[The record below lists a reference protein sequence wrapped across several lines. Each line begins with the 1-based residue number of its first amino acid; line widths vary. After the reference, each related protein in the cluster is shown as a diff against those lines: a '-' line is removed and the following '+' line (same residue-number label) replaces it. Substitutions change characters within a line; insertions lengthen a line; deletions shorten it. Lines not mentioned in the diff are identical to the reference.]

1 MLIEEIVGLC
11 CFNNIC
17 SLKIVVLAYLAPIET
32 EETVWAAVGD
42 QASLSCQLTED
53 KDVLQITWQKVRHDE
68 QKNLATYTKKYG
80 YSLRVGLIEKMDFQH
95 EDLQSCSMVIRKVM
109 EEDEGCY
116 QCLFNTYP
124 GGILIGR
131 TCLRLCGEERRHAV
145 EHLKV
150 MVNHQ

>member
-1 MLIEEIVGLC
+1 MLV
-11 CFNNIC
+11 
-17 SLKIVVLAYLAPIET
+17 KT
-32 EETVWAAVGD
+32 QQTVWAAVGG

-53 KDVLQITWQKVRHDE
+53 KDVLQITWQKVFLDG

-80 YSLRVGLIEKMDFQH
+80 YSPRVGLIEKMDFQC

-124 GGILIGR
+124 RAILIGR
-131 TCLRLCGEERRHAV
+131 TSVRL
-145 EHLKV
+145 
-150 MVNHQ
+150 